1 MKNIERINN
10 AIHEK
15 IMRNFYSRKVNWY
28 RVSEIDNEVYEIKFY
43 INFIVDDE
51 NEMKVFER
59 DVQELVKMIMDNTLM
74 KIDNKFYIFMIDK
87 VNIVEDG
94 VLEIST
100 ICEKIQ
106 KIQKIN

>member
-1 MKNIERINN
+1 MKKIEMVNK
-10 AIHEK
+10 AIYEK
-15 IMRNFYSRKVNWY
+15 IMSKPLVNWY

-43 INFIVDDE
+43 VNFIVDE
-51 NEMKVFER
+51 NGMKVFEE
-59 DVQELVKMIMDNTLM
+59 DIKELVKAIEDNTLM

-94 VLEIST
+94 VLEITT